1 MAAFNTRIVR
11 RSNALQGFAYG
22 RELRYAEVMGTGRG
36 PLGAAAAVG
45 VTGGLFAFLTA
56 MAVPPTRAL
65 LDRVLPA
72 PGTGPSA
79 TDPRARVVPDGGR
92 RRDRER
98 RAATT
103 PRSGAAA
110 TRVTPRRR

>member
-11 RSNALQGFAYG
+11 RGDTLQGFAYG

-36 PLGAAAAVG
+36 PLGAAAAVA

-65 LDRVLPA
+65 LDHVLRRA
-72 PGTGPSA
+72 RHRA
-79 TDPRARVVPDGGR
+79 EHHRPRARMVPHGGR
-92 RRDRER
+92 GGT
-98 RAATT
+98 AAVPATT
-103 PRSGAAA
+103 PRSGVVA
-110 TRVTPRRR
+110 TRDTPRRR